1 MELDQTENASG
12 IKWLLGA
19 GAAAIALSLF
29 AWRVDEYMVN
39 APARDRAHSAQMEEL
54 RTAQTSLPAR
64 ADDNRQILPLAIEE
78 ASSQNSPGH
87 TPEHGS

>member
-19 GAAAIALSLF
+19 GAAAIALALF

-64 ADDNRQILPLAIEE
+64 ADDNRQLLPLTIE
-78 ASSQNSPGH
+78 AVSPQGSSSH
-87 TPEHGS
+87 SAEHGS